1 MSQPFDA
8 SRSLTVLDQDSTLI
22 VVIEVSQSSWL
33 VSALVPGV
41 ERQPLKK
48 LEPDEDALLK
58 LLHRWRGE
66 AARAGRQI
74 NRVVVA
80 YEAGRDGFWL
90 ARWLRERDI
99 EAYVIHPS
107 SVAVSREHRR
117 AKTDRLDTEM
127 LMRAFLGWLRG
138 EKRHCTM
145 SAIPAVE
152 IEDSRRP
159 SREREK
165 LICDRT
171 RIVNQMKSTLTR
183 FGIRNFKP
191 TLRKAEEK
199 LDNLQTAEGT
209 PLPENTRA
217 ELRRDMARL
226 RVVREQI
233 REIELERLRKLEAAP
248 SAKEGPHAMI
258 LLIAR
263 VIGLGVE
270 TADMLVNEVLARNL
284 RDHKAVARYAGLTGS
299 PDESG
304 KRRREKG
311 LARAGNARVRC
322 GMIQLAWRFLKFQKE
337 SALAT
342 WYRAR
347 TIDGRGDTR
356 KRMIV
361 ALARKLLIALWRMVT
376 TGEIPEG
383 VSLRAA

>member
-145 SAIPAVE
+145 SAIPTVE

-165 LICDRT
+165 LVCDST

-217 ELRRDMARL
+217 ELRRDMTRL
-226 RVVREQI
+226 RVLREQI
-233 REIELERLRKLEAAP
+233 REIELERLRKLEAIS

-299 PDESG
+299 LRSLALTFRLVFGLPRLLLPKYLAVPNGELLAVPLLLG
-304 KRRREKG
+304 KDALLRVASLLHLFALRGVG
-311 LARAGNARVRC
+311 LHR
-322 GMIQLAWRFLKFQKE
+322 
-337 SALAT
+337 S
-342 WYRAR
+342 
-347 TIDGRGDTR
+347 
-356 KRMIV
+356 
-361 ALARKLLIALWRMVT
+361 
-376 TGEIPEG
+376 
-383 VSLRAA
+383 